1 MILEEEVSIHDRSI
15 YQHRW
20 MLLAGVFS
28 IMMMPLGH
36 AGNTLELIAE
46 IDNAGECAISVSPSL
61 IEFKRRPSIGEFVA
75 NDAVDLQRL
84 SLKYTC
90 TGYETNARP
99 EVNVTGSTATDT
111 NLFLTADSTGAK
123 GVGFMLKEG
132 SVKDLSGYYNTGKT
146 VVNGDSIFLP
156 ADINE
161 GETPF
166 TVGFIRQI
174 GNNTVTAGAVKA
186 AILFTV
192 VMP

>member
-1 MILEEEVSIHDRSI
+1 
-15 YQHRW
+15 
-20 MLLAGVFS
+20 
-28 IMMMPLGH
+28 
-36 AGNTLELIAE
+36 
-46 IDNAGECAISVSPSL
+46 
-61 IEFKRRPSIGEFVA
+61 
-75 NDAVDLQRL
+75 
-84 SLKYTC
+84 
-90 TGYETNARP
+90 
-99 EVNVTGSTATDT
+99 
-111 NLFLTADSTGAK
+111 
-123 GVGFMLKEG
+123 MLKEG

-166 TVGFIRQI
+166 TVGFIRQV

>member
-1 MILEEEVSIHDRSI
+1 
-15 YQHRW
+15 
-20 MLLAGVFS
+20 
-28 IMMMPLGH
+28 LGH

-111 NLFLTADSTGAK
+111 NLFLTADSTCAK
-123 GVGFMLKEG
+123 GVG
-132 SVKDLSGYYNTGKT
+132 
-146 VVNGDSIFLP
+146 
-156 ADINE
+156 
-161 GETPF
+161 
-166 TVGFIRQI
+166 
-174 GNNTVTAGAVKA
+174 
-186 AILFTV
+186 
-192 VMP
+192 